1 MGDVTLDIAEV
12 QILINYPLDGDGL
25 FWHHRI
31 LLCRIENARWMTLTP
46 DHEIQQHDLG
56 VERHVV
62 LERMG
67 QFPAHL
73 AAEVYAHDPIGKA
86 ALSAFKRQAQTMAII
101 LGQGDLPDTEAST
114 WVVADLDHQ
123 DFGKIIDSAVLQNA
137 ATGLAF
143 GSKGV
148 IMQNGEEIYVERVL
162 TRELESWRK
171 KKKLDNSDVRL
182 LGDHRDGSGRK
193 RLDLSTAVSLMR
205 DSTDPDF
212 PIFGTKAAREFHLAV
227 SEGPGNFVSYHTEWL
242 RLSGVSRRSSAAH
255 VHQALCEG
263 LRLLHQYD
271 QVDSSGTAIGEH
283 LTRWLI
289 QTEIAVERNPMQP
302 DYQGLDVIAGTSTM
316 QDGRANTNK
325 FNDWVSS
332 KMKERAS
339 IWKQERLFRQERR
352 NQMSRGGRQGDDDD
366 DDSDE
371 EETKG
376 GGKAKKKKKKPKS
389 KPGNDNPG
397 TPNKWAPEVGVFIAG
412 PKWLETLILQQCCM
426 RISKSTVFLYIG
438 NMVILSLCHYFVR
451 RWWGDFPLMDR
462 YGKWMLRRRPS
473 TTLLRSLFMRPNLAL
488 IGTQQQFRSGS
499 WATSGDAS
507 MSMVLHRM
515 TSRRRQPCESL
526 LLHVTCI
533 VRRLAPE

>member
-101 LGQGDLPDTEAST
+101 LGQGDLPDTEGST

-205 DSTDPDF
+205 DNTDPDF

-397 TPNKWAPEVGVFIAG
+397 TPNK
-412 PKWLETLILQQCCM
+412 
-426 RISKSTVFLYIG
+426 
-438 NMVILSLCHYFVR
+438 
-451 RWWGDFPLMDR
+451 
-462 YGKWMLRRRPS
+462 
-473 TTLLRSLFMRPNLAL
+473 
-488 IGTQQQFRSGS
+488 
-499 WATSGDAS
+499 
-507 MSMVLHRM
+507 
-515 TSRRRQPCESL
+515 
-526 LLHVTCI
+526 
-533 VRRLAPE
+533 